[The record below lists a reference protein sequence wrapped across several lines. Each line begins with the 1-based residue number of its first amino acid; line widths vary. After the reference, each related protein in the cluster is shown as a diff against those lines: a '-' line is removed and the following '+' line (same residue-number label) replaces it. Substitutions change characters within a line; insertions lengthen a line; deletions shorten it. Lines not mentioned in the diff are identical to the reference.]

1 MGISNRVTLWL
12 WNVRQTWKVQP
23 CCVYTLRLMKEFKPA
38 MVWLAMEFKPA
49 CCGNFCI
56 QPASPN
62 TEIHY
67 SQRKKGD
74 NTKVSL
80 YRSQVSAGRKECHG
94 WLEGWRWPREGTRSK
109 WNSCK
114 KCKAQTDS
122 HSRERRP
129 VGREEVGTTCV
140 LGLGLTVTSP
150 CWQQCPFCSVTW
162 HAKWNYTWL
171 RRKREFIG
179 SSNWKARG
187 RAGLGHSWVERP
199 SRYPFHSLHRVTL
212 ISSVWPP
219 PTSTCPSSAGKMA
232 AAVGGSQSILIAT
245 PGKGEL
251 LLFNCSHRS
260 PEIESQWLWLVCCGP
275 HVHPSTN
282 H

>member
-1 MGISNRVTLWL
+1 MEGAALLCVHTQADEGIQTSHGLTCHGIQTSVLWCFAFSL
-12 WNVRQTWKVQP
+12 HHPTQKYTVPKGRKV
-23 CCVYTLRLMKEFKPA
+23 
-38 MVWLAMEFKPA
+38 
-49 CCGNFCI
+49 N
-56 QPASPN
+56 
-62 TEIHY
+62 
-67 SQRKKGD
+67 

-80 YRSQVSAGRKECHG
+80 YRSQVSAGQKECHG

-179 SSNWKARG
+179 SSNW
-187 RAGLGHSWVERP
+187 S
-199 SRYPFHSLHRVTL
+199 
-212 ISSVWPP
+212 
-219 PTSTCPSSAGKMA
+219 
-232 AAVGGSQSILIAT
+232 
-245 PGKGEL
+245 
-251 LLFNCSHRS
+251 
-260 PEIESQWLWLVCCGP
+260 
-275 HVHPSTN
+275 
-282 H
+282 